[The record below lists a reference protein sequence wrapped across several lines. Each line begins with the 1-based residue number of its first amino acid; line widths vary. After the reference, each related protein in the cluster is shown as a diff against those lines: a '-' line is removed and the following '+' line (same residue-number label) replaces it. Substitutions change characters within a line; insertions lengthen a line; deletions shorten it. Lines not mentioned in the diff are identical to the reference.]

1 MGKTIIAFNQAAMGS
16 STRKLRTTLYTSVSE
31 KSLIGPLKSFGILR
45 EELTIS
51 VPQTDTGGLVEYT
64 KANGRKRFQ
73 ELGNTARRNLW
84 EMPSPSECCF

>member
-31 KSLIGPLKSFGILR
+31 KSLIGPDASW

-84 EMPSPSECCF
+84 EMPSPSVCCF